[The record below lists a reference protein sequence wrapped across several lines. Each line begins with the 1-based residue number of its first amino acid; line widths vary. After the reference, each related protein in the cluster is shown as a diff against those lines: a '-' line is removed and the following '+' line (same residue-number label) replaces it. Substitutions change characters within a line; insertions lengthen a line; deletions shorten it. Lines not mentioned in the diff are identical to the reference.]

1 MSMSTAQLKQLGI
14 AASAAVAYQR
24 TLGAVDVPADM
35 RTASKSAQNEFWRH
49 QQIALATQR
58 VCSFKDM
65 VQDEYRLVIQ
75 HFEALAGPDY
85 KASAIN
91 STVRVI
97 EDAACHKAPGC
108 EYVRG
113 MYFWMSKAGY
123 KEGYMIVIMKAK
135 FRGITDLRLLR
146 EYQLKQLHDTIVN
159 RCRAK
164 LGLGDPN
171 IRNKKDRGIMT
182 GRQSDKETVRQ
193 SDSPHLPISLSDCL
207 PTPPANGSP
216 PSKQREYV
224 LRPRGAARIYSTAT
238 QPANPENEPF

>member
-85 KASAIN
+85 KTRAVS

-108 EYVRG
+108 EYVRD

-146 EYQLKQLHDTIVN
+146 GNQLKQLHDTLVN

-164 LGLGDPN
+164 LCLGDPDS
-171 IRNKKDRGIMT
+171 RNKKDRGIMPQKAT
-182 GRQSDKETVRQ
+182 QPEPQ
-193 SDSPHLPISLSDCL
+193 APSPISHLPSPAQL
-207 PTPPANGSP
+207 PANGSP
-216 PSKQREYV
+216 PSKQREYI
-224 LRPRGAARIYSTAT
+224 LRPRPAATRQIPSD
-238 QPANPENEPF
+238 NIPF

>member
-1 MSMSTAQLKQLGI
+1 MMSTAQLKQLGI

-24 TLGAVDVPADM
+24 SLGAVDVPADM

-85 KASAIN
+85 KARAVN

-108 EYVRG
+108 EYVRD

-123 KEGYMIVIMKAK
+123 KDGYMIVIMKAK
-135 FRGITDLRLLR
+135 FRGITDLRMLR

-164 LGLGDPN
+164 LGLGDPDG
-171 IRNKKDRGIMT
+171 RNKKDRGIMP
-182 GRQSDKETVRQ
+182 RQGTKPEPQTP
-193 SDSPHLPISLSDCL
+193 SPISHLPS
-207 PTPPANGSP
+207 PAQPPANGSP

-224 LRPRGAARIYSTAT
+224 LRPRGATRIHSTAT
-238 QPANPENEPF
+238 QPANPDNEPF

>member
-85 KASAIN
+85 KTRAVS

-135 FRGITDLRLLR
+135 FRGITDLRLLC

-164 LGLGDPN
+164 LGLGDPDS
-171 IRNKKDRGIMT
+171 RNKKDRGIMP
-182 GRQSDKETVRQ
+182 RQGTKPELQ
-193 SDSPHLPISLSDCL
+193 APSPISHLPSPAQL
-207 PTPPANGSP
+207 PANGSP

-224 LRPRGAARIYSTAT
+224 LRPRGAARIHSTAT